1 LIQKMRMLFVDNK
14 NNYSPEINLA
24 IEEYL
29 VMNLPIE
36 ENSYLL
42 FYIND
47 PSIIIGKHQNTI
59 EEINTEYVEEKN
71 IKVVR
76 RLSGGGAVYHDRGN
90 LNFSFITKNDGNS
103 FSNYQ
108 KYLDPVIKALKQMG
122 VNAEIK
128 GRNDILVEG
137 RKVSG
142 NAQFA
147 TNKRMFTHGTLLF
160 NSNMDEVVKSLKV
173 RKDKFESKGIKSIRS
188 RVVNIA
194 DSITTEL
201 TIEEFRDKL
210 LLSIFDVDKIEN
222 IKKYELT
229 ESDWAK
235 IKKISL
241 QRYANWDWNYG
252 RSPKFYMERTQ
263 RFPIGSI
270 DLKLNVEEGIITAI
284 KIYGDFFG
292 IGDVEDIEKKL
303 IGQKYT
309 KISVAEALK
318 DVDLSFYFGTITLDK
333 FLNLIY

>member
-1 LIQKMRMLFVDNK
+1 MLFVDNK
-14 NNYSPEINLA
+14 NNYDPEINLA
-24 IEEYL
+24 IEQYL

-59 EEINTEYVEEKN
+59 EEINTEYVDKKN

-108 KYLDPVIKALKQMG
+108 RYLNPVIKALQQMG

-128 GRNDILVEG
+128 GRNDILVG
-137 RKVSG
+137 DKKISG

-160 NSNMDEVVKSLKV
+160 NSNMDEVSTSLKV
-173 RKDKFESKGIKSIRS
+173 RKDKIESKGIKSIRS
-188 RVVNIA
+188 RVANIT
-194 DSITTEL
+194 DYITTEL

-210 LLSIFDVDKIEN
+210 LLSIFNVDS
-222 IKKYELT
+222 IKDITKYELT
-229 ESDWAK
+229 ESDWSQ
-235 IKKISL
+235 IRKIS
-241 QRYANWDWNYG
+241 QERYANWEWNFG

-270 DLKLNVEEGIITAI
+270 DLKLNVQDGIITAI

-292 IGDVEDIEKKL
+292 VGNLEDIENKL
-303 IGQKYT
+303 IGKKYT
-309 KISVAEALK
+309 KQSVAESLRGL
-318 DVDLSFYFGTITLDK
+318 DLSLYFGKITLEE
-333 FLNLIY
+333 FLTLIY